1 MKISIFVKKCMK
13 KTNDIYSEARRHYEN
28 AVKEFEKLKIDEFQ
42 MFYDSSGKD
51 VRKAIRK
58 AGRLFYTGSL
68 IAIDQFLLQNNIN
81 IRERFEH
88 IEYRYYRELLNEL
101 RKKTNASQA
110 HSIAKIMALFDKL
123 YELANKSLAYDGNP
137 DFVVYSHV
145 KNVFADLLAE
155 MEKYNK

>member
-1 MKISIFVKKCMK
+1 MKISIFVKKSMK

-28 AVKEFEKLKIDEFQ
+28 AVKEFDKLSIDEFQ

-51 VRKAIRK
+51 VRKTIRK
-58 AGRLFYTGSL
+58 AGHLFYSGAL
-68 IAIDQFLLQNNIN
+68 MAIDKYLKSHNID
-81 IRERFEH
+81 IKDRFARP
-88 IEYRYYRELLNEL
+88 EYRYYRQLLNEL
-101 RKKTNASQA
+101 QKRTNASQA

-137 DFVVYSHV
+137 DFVVYPHV